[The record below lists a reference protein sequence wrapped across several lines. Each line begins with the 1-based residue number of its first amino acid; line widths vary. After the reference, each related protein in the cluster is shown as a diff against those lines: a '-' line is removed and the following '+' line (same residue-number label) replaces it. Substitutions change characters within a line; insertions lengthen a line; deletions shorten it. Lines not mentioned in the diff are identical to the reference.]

1 MIESTSEDKDHP
13 LRDLKN
19 GLKGQGW
26 LSSRFC
32 QYPQILYIQFVQPVF
47 IKRID
52 LVIHETN
59 IPSSIKFYSYMPK
72 DKDDYITNYQK
83 VNYDY
88 IGFIRTDTNE
98 RTHFQARESR
108 KIYLN
113 AKSLFLKLE
122 FEKNYFNNY
131 NLFNQIGLVKLEFFG
146 DYLPYLG
153 GSLNSNKLI
162 LRHAMKRNFS
172 NDTDLDTICGLQLN
186 ELKKQMN
193 YNLEIENYLECKE
206 IKNKIELVR
215 LYGKRIFD
223 LESEKSIAINNEDF
237 SKAIEIK
244 NLVDKLKINLQN
256 LDSILNTSRLNDTN
270 LFSDRDNQTIKN
282 KKFSNIPIDLN
293 NNPVISNSYENS
305 VINESIYSTLNDNHN
320 NYNNKSNKNNNS
332 ISSVFQDNNLIISE
346 DIFGSHDETILPT
359 VLKKL
364 KNEETKLENEIG
376 EAEKGELEEISP
388 KILKEYTLIANVI
401 GEENMRKIFSK
412 QILWKEEGLIIFAE
426 KIEEIL
432 TQNNNSSDII
442 SLILKLSMTLLEEK
456 HPSIV
461 IKTFKIIIKL
471 FELIKKNNIALNIQG
486 SIADGLLTRIKQKLG
501 DVNLRV
507 REKAVSLYCYM
518 LSLNFCDYNN
528 LIAELVELKD
538 KNISKYIPKSS
549 NLILGNLDIFIN
561 IFNNFDD
568 AINNK
573 RTDREKFPSFLVM
586 EYLISNVSH
595 NKPEIRKKSRNAIKL
610 FFKIFEIAKFKK
622 NLDKVE
628 EKELAKLIRDIPEL
642 HKYFP
647 DITISNNLNSQKI
660 RSNSHNTEIKH
671 NIEKKKVSKLFFK
684 KDKFFSNKKLILK
697 LKHTT
702 PKSILSSKEEKTEN
716 NKNKNEISEKNESN
730 NSLTEDNKNNE
741 VNEKIEKDKND
752 NNNLENNNRKEI
764 KEVKKLNDFCNYCK
778 KKMQKDEVL
787 ANHWALDC
795 PMFTRCEKCNINI
808 EVKNLNHHKG
818 NECKYKNEYKLCNN
832 CNEYLLKNKFDS
844 HKNCNLKKGC
854 TKCPL
859 CHKNIPD
866 SDNDFYQHLVTQGC
880 PSQKKQ
886 RKA

>member
-305 VINESIYSTLNDNHN
+305 VINESIYSTLNDNNN

-568 AINNK
+568 AINMK
-573 RTDREKFPSFLVM
+573 RTSKEEFPSILLM
-586 EYLISNVSH
+586 DYLIYNISN
-595 NKPEIRKKSRNAIKL
+595 NKPEIRKKTRYAINLLLKN
-610 FFKIFEIAKFKK
+610 FGIPKFKK
-622 NLDKVE
+622 KL
-628 EKELAKLIRDIPEL
+628 EKIDERELIKLIREIPDL
-642 HKYFP
+642 QHYFP
-647 DITISNNLNSQKI
+647 DIIINNKNETITSSQKKGYSFNTNLDSIQKKKLSNIFFKNNKKLSKKRIILKSKFSSQNLISNNS
-660 RSNSHNTEIKH
+660 
-671 NIEKKKVSKLFFK
+671 
-684 KDKFFSNKKLILK
+684 
-697 LKHTT
+697 
-702 PKSILSSKEEKTEN
+702 EEKQEN
-716 NKNKNEISEKNESN
+716 AQN
-730 NSLTEDNKNNE
+730 
-741 VNEKIEKDKND
+741 ND
-752 NNNLENNNRKEI
+752 NNNNDKKNIKLKIKENKICKYCRNNIKEDEI
-764 KEVKKLNDFCNYCK
+764 MANHWASNCPMFTICERCSKNLEVKKLNY
-778 KKMQKDEVL
+778 
-787 ANHWALDC
+787 
-795 PMFTRCEKCNINI
+795 
-808 EVKNLNHHKG
+808 HKG
-818 NECKYKNEYKLCNN
+818 NECKFKDEYKLCNK
-832 CNEYLLKNKFDS
+832 CNEYILKDELDLHKKNKCS
-844 HKNCNLKKGC
+844 LKPGC
-854 TKCPL
+854 IKCPL
-859 CHKNIPD
+859 CHNDIND
-866 SDNDFYQHLVTQGC
+866 SHNDFYQHLVSQGC
-880 PSQKKQ
+880 PFQN
-886 RKA
+886 RKL